1 MVKEWYVLP
10 EKEVIKKLDSS
21 DKGLDNKKAQ
31 DMLEKHGENIL
42 KKTAHFNGLK
52 IFFNQFKSFL
62 ILILIFAAVV
72 SFLIDSKLD
81 AFIIFLIIFLNAFVG
96 FFQEYKAEKAIENL
110 KKMIVTNA
118 KVLRDGV
125 VVSVDSKYVVPGDV
139 LILEEGDKI
148 VADARILKSDGLKIN
163 EASLTGES
171 VSVEKFVKLFK
182 KEVSLSERV
191 NMVYQGTN
199 VVSGS
204 GLALVV
210 NTGMNTEFGKIS
222 ALVQTVESEKIP
234 LKDKLDK
241 FAKNVGIFI
250 LILSGIII
258 ALLIFLG
265 ADVFQSFLVAVSL
278 AVSAIPEGLPAIIS
292 LGLAFATRRMI
303 KKNVL
308 IRRLSASETL
318 GRVSVICTDKT
329 GTLTEEKMKVS
340 SVYINGKLNPPK
352 GESNKNFLFK
362 IGVLCNN
369 SRFGE
374 KDGKSSWIGDPT
386 ESALMIV
393 AKENFLDIDELLED
407 ELKIKTFAF
416 NSERKMMSIVRK
428 SEKGF
433 VSYVKGAPEKIISKS
448 SFELINGVN
457 VRLTDKRK
465 IELSKVYENMAKNGL
480 RVLGFACKNLKN
492 DFVQDDAENDLV
504 FVGFQGMIDPPRPE
518 VKGAIKLCKSAGIK
532 VLMITGD
539 SKLTA
544 EAVAKEI
551 GLKGESVGS
560 DELKEMSDKE
570 LLKRIDKIVV
580 FSRIAPEDKLR
591 IIDVLKKKG
600 EVVAMT
606 GDGVNDSLALK
617 RADIGVSMGIR
628 GTDVARDSSDII
640 LVDDNFAS
648 IVEGVKEGR
657 RVFDNIQK
665 FVKYL
670 LSANF
675 YEVFFVLVVML
686 IFRNPELLPFL
697 PLQILWINLVTD
709 SLPALALSSEGME
722 KNVMS
727 RKPNQEGILKNIKG
741 FIFFSGLVGIILIG
755 IVFFIYMK
763 DIDKARTMVVTSS
776 VVYQMFL
783 VFNCKSSKSVFKSGF
798 NAYLVYAVLFSIGLH
813 LIVLYSSVGKW
824 FGFVS
829 IGLNDWLLILGIC
842 IIGFFMVEG
851 YKVFEK
857 RLRN

>member
-1 MVKEWYVLP
+1 MNVLKQIP
-10 EKEVIKKLDSS
+10 EDFVVTEVSSLKLD
-21 DKGLDNKKAQ
+21 
-31 DMLEKHGENIL
+31 
-42 KKTAHFNGLK
+42 
-52 IFFNQFKSFL
+52 
-62 ILILIFAAVV
+62 
-72 SFLIDSKLD
+72 DSGNYSYFELWK
-81 AFIIFLIIFLNAFVG
+81 
-96 FFQEYKAEKAIENL
+96 
-110 KKMIVTNA
+110 
-118 KVLRDGV
+118 RDLA
-125 VVSVDSKYVVPGDV
+125 SVD
-139 LILEEGDKI
+139 
-148 VADARILKSDGLKIN
+148 
-163 EASLTGES
+163 
-171 VSVEKFVKLFK
+171 
-182 KEVSLSERV
+182 
-191 NMVYQGTN
+191 
-199 VVSGS
+199 
-204 GLALVV
+204 
-210 NTGMNTEFGKIS
+210 
-222 ALVQTVESEKIP
+222 
-234 LKDKLDK
+234 
-241 FAKNVGIFI
+241 
-250 LILSGIII
+250 
-258 ALLIFLG
+258 
-265 ADVFQSFLVAVSL
+265 
-278 AVSAIPEGLPAIIS
+278 
-292 LGLAFATRRMI
+292 
-303 KKNVL
+303 
-308 IRRLSASETL
+308 
-318 GRVSVICTDKT
+318 
-329 GTLTEEKMKVS
+329 
-340 SVYINGKLNPPK
+340 
-352 GESNKNFLFK
+352 
-362 IGVLCNN
+362 
-369 SRFGE
+369 
-374 KDGKSSWIGDPT
+374 
-386 ESALMIV
+386 ALMIV

-697 PLQILWINLVTD
+697 PLLW
-709 SLPALALSSEGME
+709 
-722 KNVMS
+722 
-727 RKPNQEGILKNIKG
+727 
-741 FIFFSGLVGIILIG
+741 
-755 IVFFIYMK
+755 
-763 DIDKARTMVVTSS
+763 
-776 VVYQMFL
+776 
-783 VFNCKSSKSVFKSGF
+783 
-798 NAYLVYAVLFSIGLH
+798 
-813 LIVLYSSVGKW
+813 
-824 FGFVS
+824 
-829 IGLNDWLLILGIC
+829 
-842 IIGFFMVEG
+842 
-851 YKVFEK
+851 
-857 RLRN
+857 